1 MSIAME
7 TTAEACLPGDG
18 VATATSLNPNRA
30 LLAICLA
37 DLGAMSGFYL
47 LFPVVPLHAAAAAG
61 AGRVLW
67 GRCLFVVALLEL
79 GAAALA
85 AALAEAM
92 SLAPMGLVAVFLV
105 VAMLWES
112 PAAQWEGK

>member
-1 MSIAME
+1 MTDLDLS
-7 TTAEACLPGDG
+7 
-18 VATATSLNPNRA
+18 VW
-30 LLAICLA
+30 LLTLLGLA
-37 DLGAMSGFYL
+37 LGAWSIYWTR
-47 LFPVVPLHAAAAAG
+47 VAS

-67 GRCLFVVALLEL
+67 GRRLFVMALLEL
-79 GAAALA
+79 GATALVAALA
-85 AALAEAM
+85 HAV

>member
-1 MSIAME
+1 VTDLDLS
-7 TTAEACLPGDG
+7 
-18 VATATSLNPNRA
+18 VW
-30 LLAICLA
+30 LLTLLGLA
-37 DLGAMSGFYL
+37 LGAWSIYWTR
-47 LFPVVPLHAAAAAG
+47 AAAS

-67 GRCLFVVALLEL
+67 GRCLFVLALLEL
-79 GAAALA
+79 GATALA
-85 AALAEAM
+85 AALAHAV